1 MNMLTMLLARILAGE
16 RYQPG
21 TKEDYRIWISLLGAF
36 PFPVVVGI
44 LTAPHTK
51 DASLPL
57 VWLSWVV
64 GGLAFLAIWRV
75 LFRAFQL
82 PALGVIAAVGWL
94 AAFAAAFYSL

>member
-1 MNMLTMLLARILAGE
+1 MI
-16 RYQPG
+16 
-21 TKEDYRIWISLLGAF
+21 
-36 PFPVVVGI
+36 
-44 LTAPHTK
+44 
-51 DASLPL
+51 L